1 MDRQPPRFVI
11 TTDKGERCEVSKSF
25 VQLERI
31 RGLAVGDWQIG
42 IARRA
47 ASTERPPSSM
57 RMTDS
62 QHLMLRRG
70 RQVRHLATELYP
82 LYSRRD
88 GALAG
93 PNRCDATDP
102 GVARSRPPIL
112 ALDSTAPHVGAATSG
127 DRAWPAS
134 HGRVRG
140 ETIRH

>member
-1 MDRQPPRFVI
+1 MDRQPRRFVI
-11 TTDKGERCEVSKSF
+11 TTDKGECCEVSKSF
-25 VQLERI
+25 VQ
-31 RGLAVGDWQIG
+31 
-42 IARRA
+42 
-47 ASTERPPSSM
+47 
-57 RMTDS
+57 
-62 QHLMLRRG
+62 HFMLRRG
-70 RQVRHLATELYP
+70 RQVRHLATELYL
-82 LYSRRD
+82 LYSWRD

-112 ALDSTAPHVGAATSG
+112 ELDSTAPQVGAATSG